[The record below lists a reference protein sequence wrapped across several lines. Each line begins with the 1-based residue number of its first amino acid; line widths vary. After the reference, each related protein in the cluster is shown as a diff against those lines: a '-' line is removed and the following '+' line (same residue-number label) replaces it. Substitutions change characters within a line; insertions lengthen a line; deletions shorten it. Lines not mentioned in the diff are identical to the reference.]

1 VSNDN
6 NPVVV
11 NNPWSKLRQYTPAR
25 IALGRAG
32 TSLPTKPHLEFQL
45 AHARARNA
53 VLHELN
59 IAALQ
64 EALQARGHEVVVLH
78 SAAGNR
84 PLYLQRPDKGRR
96 LDQKSRAELERR
108 PKPAE
113 PFDVVFVIGDGL
125 SALAIEENATAFLDV
140 MSPALSAAGWRVAPL
155 VVVKEAR
162 VAVGDEVG
170 EVLGAEMVVV
180 LIGERPGLSSPDS
193 MGIYMTLKPR
203 IGLTDESRNCISNV
217 RPEGLSYQNAAH
229 KLLYLMTEARKRGHS
244 GVLLKDEAE
253 ALPRAVSN
261 SGENFLIGTD

>member
-1 VSNDN
+1 MSNDN
-6 NPVVV
+6 NAIVV

-53 VLHELN
+53 VHHELN
-59 IAALQ
+59 IPALQ
-64 EALQARGHEVVVLH
+64 EALQLLGHEVVVLH

-84 PLYLQRPDKGRR
+84 PVYLQRPDKGRR
-96 LDQKSRAELERR
+96 LDQQSRTELEGR
-108 PKPAE
+108 PRQAE

-125 SALAIEENATAFLDV
+125 SALAIEENAAAFLGV
-140 MSPALSAAGWRVAPL
+140 MSPALSAGGWRVAPL

-170 EVLGAEMVVV
+170 EVLGAGIAVV

-203 IGLTDESRNCISNV
+203 VGLTDEVAQLHLQCPPR
-217 RPEGLSYQNAAH
+217 RPELSARRAQAPLSDDRGEEAGPFGCASEGRGRSLAASRID
-229 KLLYLMTEARKRGHS
+229 LG
-244 GVLLKDEAE
+244 
-253 ALPRAVSN
+253 
-261 SGENFLIGTD
+261 

>member
-1 VSNDN
+1 MSNDN
-6 NPVVV
+6 NSIVV

-25 IALGRAG
+25 IALGRSG

-53 VLHELN
+53 VHHELN

-64 EALQARGHEVVVLH
+64 EALRARGHEVIVLH

-84 PLYLQRPDKGRR
+84 PIYLQRPDKGRR
-96 LDQKSRAELERR
+96 LDQQSRAELAGR
-108 PKPAE
+108 PRGAE

-125 SALAIEENATAFLDV
+125 SALAIEENAVAFLEV
-140 MSPALSAAGWRVAPL
+140 MLPALRAGDWRVAPL

-170 EVLGAEMVVV
+170 EILEAEMVVV

-203 IGLTDESRNCISNV
+203 VGLTDESRNCISNV
-217 RPEGLSYQNAAH
+217 RLEGLSYEHAAH
-229 KLLYLMTEARKRGHS
+229 KLLYLMSEARKRGMS

-253 ALPRAVSN
+253 ALPRAAIA
-261 SGENFLIGTD
+261 SGENFLLDTD